1 MRAQCSSCE
10 EFNLH
15 DHTHTFLKIRT
26 PIPLINDVYQFIPAP
41 PPRLLELRALG
52 NGPSTATPTTVQQ
65 QLDPRFVL
73 HDRGIAAIQSP
84 QTGTTYINAPS
95 PAFVDS
101 VNQFAFKL
109 LHSIATSG
117 YPCGIA
123 SANIYR
129 CLMMAAAGSQGLNL
143 DAFSRVLG
151 FNTSEVSVYG
161 AIKDIVQLDE
171 YCKPNPRSTPVAAAA
186 AAGSDIELDIS
197 SSIWYGKSFLIEPI
211 WAGAMSTVFK
221 ATLAPQDARAMNL
234 WVHEKTR
241 GKIAGLVAEEEVSDV
256 DIKLVTSLY
265 FKAKW
270 AVPFERSNT
279 RVDRFRSFG
288 SDHTDSWAGGMP
300 CHMMHRTSEILYWED
315 NIAQMCVLP
324 YKNGNTKPH
333 HSPFLPLSAGAA
345 GAADASPTWNAAII
359 LPKTPGVGSV
369 LAILS
374 HFSASP
380 SVLRPLLVTSHS
392 DTTSGQSW
400 SLKPTFLHLSLPR
413 FTLKQSTDISEP
425 LFNLGLRPIC
435 RPSPDFAPISRSQP
449 AYVTNI
455 KHDLFVEVNE
465 EGTEVAVVTSSGV
478 FGSAASA
485 MRVPVAMRVDR
496 PFLFFVFDAGTGVV
510 LCSSVVSEVGKGEQ
524 EKG

>member
-1 MRAQCSSCE
+1 MHAQCSSCE

-41 PPRLLELRALG
+41 PPRHLELGAPG
-52 NGPSTATPTTVQQ
+52 HGPSTATPTTVQQ
-65 QLDPRFVL
+65 QHQQHQQQHLDSRFVL

-84 QTGTTYINAPS
+84 QTGTAYINAPS
-95 PAFVDS
+95 PAFVDT
-101 VNQFAFKL
+101 VNHFAFRL
-109 LHSIATSG
+109 LYSIATAG

-161 AIKDIVQLDE
+161 AIKEDIVQLDE

-186 AAGSDIELDIS
+186 AAATAGSDIELDIS

-211 WAGAMSTVFK
+211 WAGAM
-221 ATLAPQDARAMNL
+221 
-234 WVHEKTR
+234 R
-241 GKIAGLVAEEEVSDV
+241 GEIAGLVAEEEISDV

-279 RVDRFRSFG
+279 RVDRFRGFG

-300 CHMMHRTSEILYWED
+300 CHMMHGTSEILYWED
-315 NIAQMCVLP
+315 NIAQM
-324 YKNGNTKPH
+324 
-333 HSPFLPLSAGAA
+333 S
-345 GAADASPTWNAAII
+345 DASPTWNAAII
-359 LPKTPGVGSV
+359 LPKTPGAGSV
-369 LAILS
+369 LAILAP
-374 HFSASP
+374 FSASP
-380 SVLRPLLVTSHS
+380 STLRSLLVTSHS
-392 DTTSGQSW
+392 DTAS
-400 SLKPTFLHLSLPR
+400 
-413 FTLKQSTDISEP
+413 DISEP
-425 LFNLGLRPIC
+425 FFNLGLRPIC
-435 RPSPDFAPISRSQP
+435 RPSADFAPISRSQP

-455 KHDLFVEVNE
+455 KHDLFVEVNG
-465 EGTEVAVVTSSGV
+465 EGTEVAAVTSLGV
-478 FGSAASA
+478 FGGAASA
-485 MRVPVAMRVDR
+485 MRG
-496 PFLFFVFDAGTGVV
+496 FL
-510 LCSSVVSEVGKGEQ
+510 
-524 EKG
+524 